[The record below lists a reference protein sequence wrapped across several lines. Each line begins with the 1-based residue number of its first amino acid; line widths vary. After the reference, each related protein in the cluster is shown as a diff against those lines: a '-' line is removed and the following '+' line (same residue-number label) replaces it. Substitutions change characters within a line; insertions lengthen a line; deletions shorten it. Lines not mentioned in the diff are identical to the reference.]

1 MFKMRPLFFS
11 VLVIL
16 ALIPLVPDI
25 LSDPPNQPLGDF
37 VIPTWVK
44 STAGWWS
51 DDKIPD
57 SSFIETI
64 EFLIKDEMITVEIP
78 DLDSEVSNEIPTWV
92 KSTAG
97 WWSDDKIHDVTFIA
111 SIKYLMSQGIIHVER
126 EQVEESEKCTFKGFE
141 VVCSSEKHTE
151 EIKEFDIVVN
161 SHSCTPCTSWTYVGK
176 EYHFQIETFDG
187 FRGNPIDD
195 VIITAKIISKDGE
208 LRYDF
213 GTISTEDGIYLNS
226 ITIPNMDWYAD
237 NILSV
242 TAEHNGIEKTIEK
255 EFEVFKGKSSG
266 SGITE
271 VGVGGCAHVSPV
283 KIATWETG
291 PQGLW
296 FSSNGM
302 KMFVTGYN
310 GDDVNEFT
318 LTAPYCIATKSFVS
332 AFELSAQEIGAPTD
346 LAFNPWGDKM
356 YVLQASNSEIYEY
369 KLSTRWTVSSASYV
383 DSFDLL
389 TEDSQPRG
397 LEFTPTG
404 DRMFILG
411 SGGDEI
417 NQYDLS
423 VRWDVSTASASC
435 HPCFEVDSQDNE
447 LEGLA
452 FNTTGDKMFIQGYG
466 NDKVYEYVLSVRWDV
481 STASFVD
488 SFDYHCVPGGAC
500 NIEGGGRD
508 VWFDPTGKTMF
519 LIGDAGDDINVYKLS
534 VAWDVSTASHVS

>member
-1 MFKMRPLFFS
+1 
-11 VLVIL
+11 
-16 ALIPLVPDI
+16 
-25 LSDPPNQPLGDF
+25 
-37 VIPTWVK
+37 
-44 STAGWWS
+44 
-51 DDKIPD
+51 
-57 SSFIETI
+57 
-64 EFLIKDEMITVEIP
+64 MITVEIP

-266 SGITE
+266 SGITK

-283 KIATWETG
+283 KINTWDKG

-302 KMFVTGYN
+302 KMFVTGYEK
-310 GDDVNEFT
+310 DKVNEFT

-332 AFELSAQEIGAPTD
+332 AFDVSAQATAPTD

-411 SGGDEI
+411 SDGDEI

-435 HPCFEVDSQDNE
+435 HPCFEISNEEE

-452 FNTTGDKMFIQGYG
+452 FNRTGDKMFIQGYG
-466 NDKVYEYVLSVRWDV
+466 SDNVNEYDLSVRWDV
-481 STASFVD
+481 STASL
-488 SFDYHCVPGGAC
+488 SYTFDIPEGGAHKQS
-500 NIEGGGRD
+500 RD
-508 VWFDPTGKTMF
+508 LTFDPTGKRMYI
-519 LIGDAGDDINVYKLS
+519 LDDQRDRIIIYEL
-534 VAWDVSTASHVS
+534 STAWNLSSASLLAD

>member
-97 WWSDDKIHDVTFIA
+97 WWSDDKIPDVTFVA
-111 SIKYLMSQGIIHVER
+111 SIRYLMSQGIIHVER

-283 KIATWETG
+283 KIDTWETG

-332 AFELSAQEIGAPTD
+332 AFELSAQGIGAPTD

-389 TEDSQPRG
+389 TEDFQPRG

-519 LIGDAGDDINVYKLS
+519 LIGDSGDDINVYKLS

>member
-51 DDKIPD
+51 DDKIH
-57 SSFIETI
+57 
-64 EFLIKDEMITVEIP
+64 
-78 DLDSEVSNEIPTWV
+78 
-92 KSTAG
+92 
-97 WWSDDKIHDVTFIA
+97 DDTFIA

-266 SGITE
+266 SGITK

-283 KIATWETG
+283 KINTWDKG

-302 KMFVTGYN
+302 KMFVTGYEK
-310 GDDVNEFT
+310 DKVNEFT

-332 AFELSAQEIGAPTD
+332 AFELSAQGIGAPTD

>member
-57 SSFIETI
+57 SSFIEAI

-271 VGVGGCAHVSPV
+271 VGAGECGAVGNLQNKHGVGGCD
-283 KIATWETG
+283 EG

-302 KMFVTGYN
+302 KMFVTGYAEDN
-310 GDDVNEFT
+310 VNEFT

-332 AFELSAQEIGAPTD
+332 AFDVSAQATAPTD

-356 YVLQASNSEIYEY
+356 YVLQAAGSEIYEY

-411 SGGDEI
+411 SDGDEI

-435 HPCFEVDSQDNE
+435 HPCFEISNEVE

-452 FNTTGDKMFIQGYG
+452 FNRTGDKMFIQGYG
-466 NDKVYEYVLSVRWDV
+466 SDNVNEYDLSVRWDV
-481 STASFVD
+481 STASL
-488 SFDYHCVPGGAC
+488 SYTFDIPEGGAHKQS
-500 NIEGGGRD
+500 RD
-508 VWFDPTGKTMF
+508 LTFDPTGKRMYI
-519 LIGDAGDDINVYKLS
+519 LDDQRDRIIIYEL
-534 VAWDVSTASHVS
+534 STAWNLSSASLLAD

>member
-57 SSFIETI
+57 
-64 EFLIKDEMITVEIP
+64 
-78 DLDSEVSNEIPTWV
+78 
-92 KSTAG
+92 
-97 WWSDDKIHDVTFIA
+97 VTFVA

-266 SGITE
+266 SGITK

-283 KIATWETG
+283 KINTWDKG

-302 KMFVTGYN
+302 KMFVTGYEHDN
-310 GDDVNEFT
+310 VNEFT

-332 AFELSAQEIGAPTD
+332 AFDVSAQATAPTD

-356 YVLQASNSEIYEY
+356 YVLQAAGSEIYEY

-383 DSFDLL
+383 DSFDLS
-389 TEDSQPRG
+389 TEDFQPRG

-435 HPCFEVDSQDNE
+435 HPCFEISNEEE

-452 FNTTGDKMFIQGYG
+452 FNRTGDKMFIQGYG
-466 NDKVYEYVLSVRWDV
+466 SDNVNEYDLSVRWDV
-481 STASFVD
+481 STASL
-488 SFDYHCVPGGAC
+488 SYTFDIPEGGAHKQS
-500 NIEGGGRD
+500 RD
-508 VWFDPTGKTMF
+508 LTFDPTGKRMYI
-519 LIGDAGDDINVYKLS
+519 LDDQRDRIIIYEL
-534 VAWDVSTASHVS
+534 STAWNLSSASLLAD

>member
-57 SSFIETI
+57 SSFIEAI
-64 EFLIKDEMITVEIP
+64 EFLIKDEMFTVEIP

-255 EFEVFKGKSSG
+255 EFEVFQGKSSG
-266 SGITE
+266 SGITKIGAGE
-271 VGVGGCAHVSPV
+271 CGAVGNLQNKHGVGGYDQ
-283 KIATWETG
+283 G

-302 KMFVTGYN
+302 KMFVTGYQK
-310 GDDVNEFT
+310 DKVNEFT

-332 AFELSAQEIGAPTD
+332 AFDVSAQATAPTD

-356 YVLQASNSEIYEY
+356 YVLQAAGSEIYEY

-411 SGGDEI
+411 SDGDEI

-435 HPCFEVDSQDNE
+435 HPCFEISNEVE

-452 FNTTGDKMFIQGYG
+452 FNRTGDKMFIQGYG
-466 NDKVYEYVLSVRWDV
+466 SDNVNEYDLSVRWDV
-481 STASFVD
+481 STASL
-488 SFDYHCVPGGAC
+488 SYTFDIPEGGAHKQS
-500 NIEGGGRD
+500 RD
-508 VWFDPTGKTMF
+508 LTFDPTGKRMYI
-519 LIGDAGDDINVYKLS
+519 LDDQRDRIIIYEL
-534 VAWDVSTASHVS
+534 STAWNLSSASLLAD

>member
-57 SSFIETI
+57 SSFIKAI

-213 GTISTEDGIYLNS
+213 GTISTEDGIHKNS

-266 SGITE
+266 SGITKVGAGE
-271 VGVGGCAHVSPV
+271 CGAVGNLQNKHGVGGYD
-283 KIATWETG
+283 EG

-302 KMFVTGYN
+302 KMFVTGYQN
-310 GDDVNEFT
+310 DNVNEFT

-332 AFELSAQEIGAPTD
+332 AFDVSAQANAPTD

-356 YVLQASNSEIYEY
+356 YVLQAAGSDIYEY

-383 DSFDLL
+383 DSFDLS

-411 SGGDEI
+411 SDGDEI

-435 HPCFEVDSQDNE
+435 HPCFEISNEIE

-452 FNTTGDKMFIQGYG
+452 FNRTGDKMFIQGYG
-466 NDKVYEYVLSVRWDV
+466 SDNVNEYDLSVRWDV
-481 STASFVD
+481 STASL
-488 SFDYHCVPGGAC
+488 SYTFDIPEGGAHKQS
-500 NIEGGGRD
+500 RD
-508 VWFDPTGKTMF
+508 LTFDPTGKRMYI
-519 LIGDAGDDINVYKLS
+519 LDDQRDRIIIYEL
-534 VAWDVSTASHVS
+534 STAWNLSSASLLAD